1 MSQQYV
7 VFFDIDNCLYSAS
20 TAISHLMMKK
30 IRQYFVDLGFPE
42 EEAERLHSQ
51 YYRQYGLA
59 IRGLVKFHNIDP
71 MDFNE
76 KCDASLP
83 LETLLKPDPSIR
95 QLLLDIDRSKVRVW
109 GATNAYITHAE
120 RVLTILGL
128 RDLFEGIVSCDYANP
143 EFTCKPEPEYYAM
156 AMSRASLDP
165 TSPEDRAKC
174 LFVDD
179 SLSNVRA
186 ARILQWGSSVWF
198 RERLTP
204 AQRAHLVSGDEV
216 SLTDEEIQAKI
227 EKQPRAQS
235 GAYAEQLKRSL
246 ETDDGKDTEG
256 VDAVIHSM
264 HQLRDVWPFIFKSSP
279 STTVEESTTS

>member
-20 TAISHLMMKK
+20 TAISHLMTTR

-42 EEAERLHSQ
+42 EEAERLLNQ

-59 IRGLVKFHNIDP
+59 IRGLVKSHNIDP
-71 MDFNE
+71 IHFNE
-76 KCDASLP
+76 KCDDSLP
-83 LETLLKPDPSIR
+83 LENFLKPDPLIR
-95 QLLLDIDRSKVRVW
+95 QLLLDIDRSKVCVW

-128 RDLFEGIVSCDYANP
+128 RDLFEGRVSCDYADP
-143 EFTCKPEPEYYAM
+143 AFTCKPEPEYYAM

-165 TSPEDRAKC
+165 TSPKDRAKC
-174 LFVDD
+174 LFIDD

-186 ARILQWGSSVWF
+186 ARVLQWGSSVWF

-216 SLTDEEIQAKI
+216 SLTGEAIQAKV
-227 EKQPRAQS
+227 ERELKAHS
-235 GAYAEQLKRSL
+235 GAYPEQLKQSL
-246 ETDDGKDTEG
+246 DGRDTEG
-256 VDAVIHSM
+256 VDAVIHTRNT
-264 HQLRDVWPFIFKSSP
+264 LIVP
-279 STTVEESTTS
+279 SQPPDRVLTVNADT